1 MASKALQTFPP
12 DNTNYID
19 DFIDAGQNLAFGHE
33 KYMLKYQTEQ
43 SKIVVP
49 MQSLIQKYRGAFRK
63 YIVEYEMTDKEFE
76 RWKYNPKRMCKE
88 MYGTPEL
95 WTEILFINHMVGI
108 TEFKKQTVKLY
119 TLGII
124 DAINELLMI
133 YKIDIADNR
142 ASLEEVD

>member
-1 MASKALQTFPP
+1 MASKALQAFPP
-12 DNTNYID
+12 DNANYID

-133 YKIDIADNR
+133 YKMDIADNR
-142 ASLEEVD
+142 VSLEEVD

>member
-133 YKIDIADNR
+133 YKMDIADNR
-142 ASLEEVD
+142 ASLKEVD

>member
-12 DNTNYID
+12 DNANYID

-63 YIVEYEMTDKEFE
+63 YIVEYEMTDNEFE

-133 YKIDIADNR
+133 YKMDIADNR

>member
-1 MASKALQTFPP
+1 MASKALQTFAP
-12 DNTNYID
+12 DDANYID
-19 DFIDAGQNLAFGHE
+19 DFIEAGQNLAFGHE

-43 SKIVVP
+43 SKIIVP

-63 YIVEYEMTDKEFE
+63 YIVEYEMTDTEFE

-133 YKIDIADNR
+133 YKMDIADNR
-142 ASLEEVD
+142 VSLEEDD

>member
-12 DNTNYID
+12 DNANYID

-43 SKIVVP
+43 SKIIVP

-133 YKIDIADNR
+133 YKMDIADNR

>member
-43 SKIVVP
+43 SKIVVA
-49 MQSLIQKYRGAFRK
+49 MQSLIKKYRGAFRK

-133 YKIDIADNR
+133 YKMDIADNR

>member
-1 MASKALQTFPP
+1 MASKALQTFSP
-12 DNTNYID
+12 DNANYID

-133 YKIDIADNR
+133 YKMDIADNR

>member
-108 TEFKKQTVKLY
+108 TEFKNGY
-119 TLGII
+119 
-124 DAINELLMI
+124 
-133 YKIDIADNR
+133 R
-142 ASLEEVD
+142 R

>member
-12 DNTNYID
+12 DNANYID
-19 DFIDAGQNLAFGHE
+19 DFIGAGQSLAFGHE

-133 YKIDIADNR
+133 YKMDIADNR

>member
-12 DNTNYID
+12 DNANYID
-19 DFIDAGQNLAFGHE
+19 DFIDAGQNLAFGDE

-133 YKIDIADNR
+133 YKMDIADNR

>member
-12 DNTNYID
+12 DNANYID
-19 DFIDAGQNLAFGHE
+19 DFIDAGQSLAFGHE

-133 YKIDIADNR
+133 YKMDIADNR

>member
-12 DNTNYID
+12 DNANYID

-133 YKIDIADNR
+133 YKMDIADNR

>member
-1 MASKALQTFPP
+1 MASKALQTFAP
-12 DNTNYID
+12 DDANYID

-33 KYMLKYQTEQ
+33 KYMLKYQTEK
-43 SKIVVP
+43 SKIIVP

-63 YIVEYEMTDKEFE
+63 YIVEYEMTDTEFE

-133 YKIDIADNR
+133 YKMDIADNR
-142 ASLEEVD
+142 ASLEEDE

>member
-1 MASKALQTFPP
+1 
-12 DNTNYID
+12 
-19 DFIDAGQNLAFGHE
+19 
-33 KYMLKYQTEQ
+33 
-43 SKIVVP
+43 
-49 MQSLIQKYRGAFRK
+49 
-63 YIVEYEMTDKEFE
+63 MTDTEFE

-133 YKIDIADNR
+133 YKMDIADNR
-142 ASLEEVD
+142 ASLEEDE

>member
-12 DNTNYID
+12 DNANYID

-119 TLGII
+119 ALGII

-133 YKIDIADNR
+133 YKMDIADNR

>member
-133 YKIDIADNR
+133 YKMDIADNR
-142 ASLEEVD
+142 ANLKEVD

>member
-12 DNTNYID
+12 DNANYID

-133 YKIDIADNR
+133 YKMDIVDNR

>member
-1 MASKALQTFPP
+1 MASKALQTFAP
-12 DNTNYID
+12 DDANYID
-19 DFIDAGQNLAFGHE
+19 DFIEAGQNLAFGHE

-43 SKIVVP
+43 SKIIVP

-63 YIVEYEMTDKEFE
+63 YIVEYEMMDTEFE

-133 YKIDIADNR
+133 YKMDIADNR
-142 ASLEEVD
+142 ASLEEDD

>member
-133 YKIDIADNR
+133 YKMDIADNR

>member
-12 DNTNYID
+12 DNANYID
-19 DFIDAGQNLAFGHE
+19 DFINAGQNLAFGHE

-49 MQSLIQKYRGAFRK
+49 MQSLVQKYRGAFRK

-133 YKIDIADNR
+133 YKMDIADNR

>member
-1 MASKALQTFPP
+1 MASKALQTFAP
-12 DNTNYID
+12 DDANYID
-19 DFIDAGQNLAFGHE
+19 DFIEAGQNLSFGHE

-43 SKIVVP
+43 SKIIVP

-63 YIVEYEMTDKEFE
+63 YIVEYEMTDAEFE

-133 YKIDIADNR
+133 YKMDIADNR
-142 ASLEEVD
+142 ASLEEDD

>member
-12 DNTNYID
+12 DNANYID

-63 YIVEYEMTDKEFE
+63 YIVGYEMTDKEFE

-133 YKIDIADNR
+133 YKMDIADNR

>member
-12 DNTNYID
+12 DNANYID

-49 MQSLIQKYRGAFRK
+49 MQSLVQKYRGAFRK

-133 YKIDIADNR
+133 YKMDIADNR

>member
-1 MASKALQTFPP
+1 MVSKALQTFAP
-12 DNTNYID
+12 DDANYID
-19 DFIDAGQNLAFGHE
+19 DFIEAGQNLAFGHE

-43 SKIVVP
+43 SKIIVP

-63 YIVEYEMTDKEFE
+63 YIVEYEMTDTEFE

-133 YKIDIADNR
+133 YKMDIADNR
-142 ASLEEVD
+142 ASLEEDD

>member
-12 DNTNYID
+12 DNANYID

-142 ASLEEVD
+142 VSLEEVD

>member
-1 MASKALQTFPP
+1 MASKALQTFAP
-12 DNTNYID
+12 DDTNYID
-19 DFIDAGQNLAFGHE
+19 DFIDAGQNLSFGHE

-43 SKIVVP
+43 SGIIVP

-76 RWKYNPKRMCKE
+76 RWRYNPKRMCKE

-133 YKIDIADNR
+133 YKMDIADNR
-142 ASLEEVD
+142 ASLEEDD

>member
-12 DNTNYID
+12 DNANYID

-133 YKIDIADNR
+133 YKMDIADNR
-142 ASLEEVD
+142 VSLEEVD